1 MKTSYTFPES
11 ADRSAVDEFVLGCD
25 SMKEIMAVVQQVA
38 RYDVNVLLMG
48 ESGTGKE
55 MLAKIIHLQSSRAGQ
70 PFVPVNCGILSG
82 IMFED
87 KLFGHE
93 KGAFT
98 GAVEQKIGCFESANR
113 GTLFLDEVAELP
125 LDNQIDFLRVL
136 EDFRFMRIGGS
147 EAVEVDVRVISA
159 TNKDLKEEIK
169 RGLFRED
176 LFYRL
181 QVIPIYLPPLR
192 NRRNAIPRMVAYFLN
207 QFEMIYKKPKPI
219 LHEGV
224 IDLFVRYDW
233 PGNVRELKN
242 MMERIFI
249 ISNDKTVHTEDLPS
263 DFLWHFR
270 EPSETMDLAE
280 IRKTAETKA
289 IMEVLHRT
297 RGDREKACRLLKI
310 SPRTLRHKLQKYDI
324 KVDRKSN
331 GLSSDA

>member
-1 MKTSYTFPES
+1 MKSRYMFPES
-11 ADRSAVDEFVLGCD
+11 ADRSALDEFVLGCD
-25 SMKEIMAVVQQVA
+25 AMKEIMAVVRQVA

-55 MLAKIIHLQSSRAGQ
+55 MLAKIIHLQSPRAGY

-98 GAVEQKIGCFESANR
+98 GAVEQKIGCFEAAHR
-113 GTLFLDEVAELP
+113 GTLFLDEVGELP
-125 LDNQIDFLRVL
+125 IDNQIDFLRVL
-136 EDFRFMRIGGS
+136 EDFQFMRIGGS
-147 EAVEVDVRVISA
+147 DLIQVNVRVISA
-159 TNKDLKEEIK
+159 TNKDLKEEIRK
-169 RGLFRED
+169 GAFRED

-192 NRRNAIPRMVAYFLN
+192 ERKNAIPGMVAYFLD
-207 QFEMIYKKPKPI
+207 QFEAIYKKAKPV
-219 LHEGV
+219 LHDGV

-249 ISNDKTVHTEDLPS
+249 INNGSRVCVQDLPS
-263 DFLWHFR
+263 DFLWHFE
-270 EPSETMDLAE
+270 EPAEVMDLAE
-280 IRKTAETKA
+280 IRKNAETKA
-289 IMEVLHRT
+289 ILDVLHRT
-297 RGDREKACRLLKI
+297 RGDREKASRLLNI
-310 SPRTLRHKLQKYDI
+310 SPRTLRYKLQKYDI
-324 KVDRKSN
+324 KIDRSLN
-331 GLSSDA
+331 GIASDS

>member
-1 MKTSYTFPES
+1 MKTSYIFPES
-11 ADRSAVDEFVLGCD
+11 AERSAVDEFVLGCE
-25 SMKEIMAVVQQVA
+25 SMKDIMAMVQQVA

-55 MLAKIIHLQSSRAGQ
+55 MLAKLIHLQSVRAEH

-82 IMFED
+82 MMFED

-98 GAVEQKIGCFESANR
+98 GAVEQKMGCFESAHR

-136 EDFRFMRIGGS
+136 EDFRFTRIGGS
-147 EAVEVDVRVISA
+147 DMIAVDVRVISA
-159 TNKDLKEEIK
+159 TNKNLKEEIK
-169 RGLFRED
+169 KGTFRED

-181 QVIPIYLPPLR
+181 QVIPIVLPALR
-192 NRRNAIPRMVAYFLN
+192 ERKNAIPRMVDYFLN
-207 QFEMIYKKPKPI
+207 QFETIYKKPRPR
-219 LHEGV
+219 LHPGV

-249 ISNDKTVHTEDLPS
+249 VSNDKALHIEDLPS
-263 DFLWHFR
+263 DFLWHFE
-270 EPSETMDLAE
+270 EPSDTMDLAE

-289 IMEVLHRT
+289 IVDVLHRT
-297 RGDREKACRLLKI
+297 RGDREKASRLLKI

-324 KVDRKSN
+324 KVDRN
-331 GLSSDA
+331 AGGASDF

>member
-1 MKTSYTFPES
+1 MKTRYTFPEC
-11 ADRSAVDEFVLGCD
+11 AERSVLDEFILGCD
-25 SMKEIMAVVQQVA
+25 IMAEIMAVIRQVA
-38 RYDVNVLLMG
+38 LYDVNVLLAG

-55 MLAKIIHLQSSRAGQ
+55 MLAKIIHLQSPRAEH
-70 PFVPVNCGILSG
+70 PFIPVNCGILSG
-82 IMFED
+82 MMFED

-98 GAVEQKIGCFESANR
+98 GAVEQKIGCFESAHR

-136 EDFRFMRIGGS
+136 EDFRFMRIGGN
-147 EAVEVDVRVISA
+147 EMIEVDVRVISA
-159 TNKDLKEEIK
+159 TNKDLKGEIK
-169 RGLFRED
+169 KGLFRED

-192 NRRNAIPRMVAYFLN
+192 DRRNAIPGMVSHFLN
-207 QFEMIYKKPKPI
+207 QFEALYNKPKPV
-219 LHEGV
+219 LHPEV

-249 ISNDKTVHTEDLPS
+249 ISTNKTIHVDDLPP

-270 EPSETMDLAE
+270 ESTETMDLAE
-280 IRKTAETKA
+280 VRKKAETGA
-289 IMEVLHRT
+289 ILEALHRA
-297 RGDREKACRLLKI
+297 RGDREKASRMLGI
-310 SPRTLRHKLQKYDI
+310 SPRTLRHKVQKYDI
-324 KVDRKSN
+324 RIDRI
-331 GLSSDA
+331 GGTFPDP